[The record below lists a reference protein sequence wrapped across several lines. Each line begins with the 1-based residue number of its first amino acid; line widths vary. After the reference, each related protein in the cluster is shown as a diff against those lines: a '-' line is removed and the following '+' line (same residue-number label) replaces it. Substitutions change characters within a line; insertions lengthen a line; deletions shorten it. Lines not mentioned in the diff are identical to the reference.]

1 MIFSKNNVGIRPDI
15 MPDIRYLSGDKIMY
29 PASHSGRKPGKFDI
43 LFMEREKRKLI
54 NQISD
59 ILFLDSIFE
68 LFLFCLNI
76 CKSIFRLLWF
86 IHSSYLYLNFR
97 VILLPGIQ
105 GQFQAK
111 NRASRGYTSPY
122 ILLLCTLSNCV

>member
-1 MIFSKNNVGIRPDI
+1 

-68 LFLFCLNI
+68 QFFFHLNI
-76 CKSIFRLLWF
+76 SSIENHARIHGECAYRDSIIKLKSHKERVFKLTQRDFLNALLNSKIQKEFRKWKEIFISTRLL
-86 IHSSYLYLNFR
+86 L
-97 VILLPGIQ
+97 
-105 GQFQAK
+105 
-111 NRASRGYTSPY
+111 
-122 ILLLCTLSNCV
+122 